1 MYLYI
6 HGFNSSAH
14 STKARQMKD
23 RLEALG
29 RGRDF
34 ACPSLSHW
42 PAEAVRQLEAQI
54 KGRNP
59 EDVVAV
65 GSSLGGFYATWLAER
80 HGLRAVLVNPAITPH
95 DGLES
100 YLGPQRNLYTGE
112 EYELTRDHL
121 VQMARL
127 FVPELTWPER
137 YFLLVTTGDE
147 VLDYRLA
154 VTRYHGCRQRVIEG
168 SDHGF
173 AEFREHLDDVLDF
186 GDARWSMPRQL

>member
-14 STKARQMKD
+14 STKARQLKH

-34 ACPSLSHW
+34 VCPSLSHW
-42 PAEAVRQLEAQI
+42 PTEAVRQLEAEI
-54 KGRNP
+54 EGRNP
-59 EDVVAV
+59 GDIVAV

-121 VQMARL
+121 AQMARL
-127 FVPELTWPER
+127 FVPELSWPER

-154 VTRYHGCRQRVIEG
+154 VTRYHGCRHRVIEG

-173 AEFREHLDDVLDF
+173 DEFREHLDDVLDF
-186 GDARWSMPRQL
+186 GDARWSTPRQL